1 MVVSFVFVG
10 VATRVIY
17 TRVYASSLTPYK
29 RLMVRNGKLLLS
41 INRPSIPEPPLGADP
56 GRAGGEGPEGGVG
69 GRDAIRCRRP
79 RNLRNASTLSW
90 LVVVVIDVVIDVV
103 ADVVIDV
110 VVVVVLTF
118 LPTTD
123 ETLVLDVYLRTYCP
137 CLGGSLGGREF
148 RGDSPHSSPS
158 FLSFSPCIS
167 FFPTS
172 PAISG

>member
-10 VATRVIY
+10 MATKVIY

-56 GRAGGEGPEGGVG
+56 GRAGGEGPGG
-69 GRDAIRCRRP
+69 GRRSRRHKVEETP
-79 RNLRNASTLSW
+79 RFSQYIDVI
-90 LVVVVIDVVIDVV
+90 VVVVVVIDVV

-110 VVVVVLTF
+110 IVVVVLTF